1 MLRSAPDYGIYA
13 DGLVAADPKGF
24 TVVGIG
30 AYERAI
36 RFLHVFVDTF
46 YDVEASGLTF
56 TLVYD
61 WARGDIRVSWHA
73 SVMPKSLF
81 ATEPLRVDGISVY
94 DYSPSSGKILSHTI
108 DNVSINDVGV
118 RPERIIFES
127 VPFASFPE
135 CTALGSAEGSG
146 VSGARGISHH
156 AQHNLP
162 RRSPATAR
170 LSTARPATSLSACTD
185 DTTEVL
191 EAFISKNRARASFGL
206 PALSRAEFDE
216 VNEKVNRLSD
226 KRAARNAEM
235 AGGRPASAG
244 MRSMIDNFVRDGEW
258 ADTGRVA
265 FPSVS
270 GRKLRMSC
278 ASFPPAPSLPVMK
291 DATGPESCE
300 SSWDCESPKNCCDL
314 GFAKICCYSGLGA
327 MSEPAAILEPIP
339 VRVTDGYS
347 YPDHFPENRRGP
359 AGY

>member
-244 MRSMIDNFVRDGEW
+244 MRSMIDNFVRD
-258 ADTGRVA
+258 
-265 FPSVS
+265 
-270 GRKLRMSC
+270 
-278 ASFPPAPSLPVMK
+278 VMK